1 MVRALIIIVY
11 LAAVAVAG
19 LWHVRASRRP
29 DDYFVA
35 GRRGA
40 FWQVFGSLGATI
52 VGASA
57 TLGVC
62 GMAATSGFGASA
74 WLWGGALGLIAAGW
88 AARRLRQAETVYT
101 VPEYLGIQFGPL
113 VRRLSGLLIVTGW
126 IGVIAAQ
133 LLAIGWI
140 VGPVADCPAPL
151 AMTVSAFLLGAYVT
165 AGGQKSVL
173 RTDLLQ
179 LGALTIGITMLG
191 VAAWRSLAAGESA
204 ALLQMRWTDFIADLP
219 SRGGDYLSLAL
230 VTCILFATGPD
241 IFSRFLCARTAMT
254 FRRAAVACGTLLI
267 PFSLWISAIG
277 VIGATVLPVT
287 RGDALLPTLTVAVLP
302 EWGQGLVLAG
312 LLAAVISSADTCLL
326 TASSILVMEVS
337 PESAHPDR
345 DAFRRRMRV
354 AVPLVLLVA
363 LVAALIYPSIIGALL
378 TGYQIYAAAVSPLLL
393 LAVAG
398 QGTRIGNRMAA
409 GLSLAGAL
417 VGFGAV
423 LTGFSWLLAVWFGC
437 VGGGVLG
444 AWVMDW
450 QKKRAVPKER
460 LHADDSSYLT

>member
-1 MVRALIIIVY
+1 MVRAVIIIAY
-11 LAAVAVAG
+11 LAAVAGAG
-19 LWHVRASRRP
+19 LWHARASRRP

-57 TLGVC
+57 TLGIC
-62 GMAATSGFGASA
+62 GLAATSGFGASA

-88 AARRLRQAETVYT
+88 AARRLRQTETVYT
-101 VPEYLGIQFGPL
+101 VPEYLGCQYGPM

-140 VGPVADCPAPL
+140 VGPVAGCPAWL
-151 AMTVSAFLLGAYVT
+151 AMAIAALLLGVYVT

-191 VAAWRSLAAGESA
+191 VAAWRALAAGEPA
-204 ALLQMRWTDFIADLP
+204 ALLQARWTEFIADLP
-219 SRGGDYLSLAL
+219 VRSGDYLSMAL
-230 VTCILFATGPD
+230 VTFILFATGPD
-241 IFSRFLCARTAMT
+241 IFSRFLCARTAVT

-267 PFSLWISAIG
+267 PFSIWISVIG
-277 VIGATVLPVT
+277 VIGAAVLPLT
-287 RGDALLPTLTVAVLP
+287 TGDALLPSLTVAVLP

-326 TASSILVMEVS
+326 TASSILVMELK
-337 PESAHPDR
+337 PEPAHPDR

-354 AVPLVLLVA
+354 AVPLVLLISLA
-363 LVAALIYPSIIGALL
+363 AALIYPSIIGALL
-378 TGYQIYAAAVSPLLL
+378 AGYQIYAAAVSPLLL

-398 QGTRIGNRMAA
+398 QSMRIGNRLAA
-409 GLSLAGAL
+409 GLSLAGTL

-423 LTGFSWLLAVWFGC
+423 LTGVNWLLAVWFGC
-437 VGGGVLG
+437 VGGGVFG
-444 AWVMDW
+444 AWALDW

-460 LHADDSSYLT
+460 LREDD

>member
-1 MVRALIIIVY
+1 MIRAVIIIAY

-19 LWHVRASRRP
+19 LWHARASRKP

-35 GRRGA
+35 GRRGS
-40 FWQVFGSLGATI
+40 FWLVFGSLGATI

-62 GMAATSGFGASA
+62 GLAVTSGFGASA

-88 AARRLRQAETVYT
+88 AGRRLRHTERVYT
-101 VPEYLGIQFGPL
+101 VPEYLGIQYGPL
-113 VRRLSGLLIVTGW
+113 VRRLSGLIVVTGW
-126 IGVIAAQ
+126 LGVIAAQ

-140 VGPVADCPAPL
+140 VEPVADCPAPL
-151 AMTVSAFLLGAYVT
+151 AMAIAAIFLGAYVT

-179 LGALTIGITMLG
+179 LGALISGITMLG
-191 VAAWRSLAAGESA
+191 IAVWQAPAVGEPA
-204 ALLQMRWTDFIADLP
+204 ALLQARWTEFIADLP
-219 SRGGDYLSLAL
+219 IRGGDFLSMAL
-230 VTCILFATGPD
+230 VTFILFATGPD
-241 IFSRFLCARTAMT
+241 IFSRFLCARTAVT
-254 FRRAAVACGTLLI
+254 FRRAAIACGILLI
-267 PFSLWISAIG
+267 PLSIWISAIG
-277 VIGATVLPVT
+277 MIGAAVLPMT
-287 RGDALLPTLTVAVLP
+287 RGDALLPYLAATVLP

-326 TASSILVMEVS
+326 TASSILVMELK
-337 PESAHPDR
+337 PEPAHPDR
-345 DAFRRRMRV
+345 EGFRRRMRV
-354 AVPLVLLVA
+354 AIPLVLIVSLA
-363 LVAALIYPSIIGALL
+363 TALIYPSIIGALL

-398 QGTRIGNRMAA
+398 QGTRIGNRLAA

-437 VGGGVLG
+437 VGCGVFT
-444 AWVMDW
+444 AWVLDW

-460 LHADDSSYLT
+460 LHEDD